1 MTLELVQHVFPL
13 LMGPLVAG
21 LVETAKRVPVIPF
34 GGRRKAGIIAALVVV
49 SLLVRLVL
57 AWATGGLEVF
67 AWEAE
72 LRIAFDAVAAAL
84 VAAGGYS
91 IAKPDR
97 G

>member
-1 MTLELVQHVFPL
+1 MMVELVQHAFPL

-34 GGRRKAGIIAALVVV
+34 DGKSRAAIVAALVLV
-49 SLLVRLVL
+49 SLLVRVAL
-57 AWATGGLEVF
+57 AWATGTLESF

-72 LRIAFDAVAAAL
+72 IRILGDAIMAAL

-91 IAKPDR
+91 LIKPKA
-97 G
+97 